1 MSQRFVYLID
11 ADANL
16 TAHLTGELHRYG
28 FRVEAAA
35 DSNDLMLRKDD
46 LPLLVVLCID
56 PKRTGWAVCNRLR
69 KSNSL
74 KSTPLIITSAEA
86 TEKDFEDHKK
96 LKTRAEEYLHKP
108 FGVEALVEKIGGLI
122 GMPDSA
128 AGPYRDELEIP
139 MEAEEVAIEDDGSI
153 IEEAEAEP
161 LYGEKPEPLYG
172 NANAPTNV
180 GFLADE
186 EDRTRI
192 GVMNIDGEV
201 DMETEAAFAAIGA
214 EAEEGTESHN
224 LPPEPE
230 IPARETKDAK
240 AAAGLG
246 IGRLPSMKP
255 PATPPQQPARA
266 AVDLPLDES
275 LGDDDDPF
283 ALPQLS
289 ESALPPLPPTEAPP
303 LQAIRETPSEPLDL
317 GLDDVARQ
325 ASAEPTM
332 RPRTQSQPR
341 IITSARNEN
350 SVMSPLQPLT
360 PAATASANP
369 ADTAA
374 HDTGA
379 AAVSELKRERDQLRR
394 DVEDLQKK
402 LAAKPADAPPATSGF
417 SREREFL
424 NLREV
429 INKKEKEVLDLRD
442 SNDAKERLLLDSKD
456 KIRELDRK
464 VRELDESSLNTEKDL
479 VAAREKIEAL
489 QNDKERSV
497 ERERQVKARLDDALK
512 SIQRYDQELEGWKQK
527 HAADAAAAA
536 QAYNDAMARHE
547 GETHS
552 LQAQHQAALDAQA
565 GEHGERMQRA
575 ADAHEED
582 KALLV
587 SKHEEERARMESE
600 LADQLQ
606 KLRESSQNERDGIKL
621 RLEQQLADQ
630 QQQHESLVGSLK
642 SDHSS
647 ALAKLKQEQ
656 EQALAEKEQLHTD
669 EMAGLRARHTKDS
682 KELERRHQ
690 DESAQLH
697 ERYKGELQAA
707 DERRQAELNA
717 KADEHR
723 AEVEQVAADH
733 TAERQ
738 RLEDDHISAL
748 HALDERRQSELREA
762 AEAHANEVARTRSE
776 LEQKLADE
784 LKAARDQHMRKMQA
798 LEESHA
804 DLKTGMQQR
813 HQQATDELKKEH
825 AGVVADYDAAIA
837 QRDQLITDGHARIGE
852 LEQAVETHQGEGR
865 QLTSQVADLEGKLKS
880 ALSDID
886 ARDLTLNERAQ
897 RIAEL
902 EKESASYQEQIL
914 KAYQRIKSDESIVSR
929 AKKALA
935 IALTLLDES
944 APEGGDEASS

>member
-16 TAHLTGELHRYG
+16 TSHLVGELHRYG

-69 KSNSL
+69 KSNTL

-86 TEKDFEDHKK
+86 TEKDFDDHKK

-122 GMPDSA
+122 GMPDGA
-128 AGPYRDELEIP
+128 ADALEIP
-139 MEAEEVAIEDDGSI
+139 MESDEVAIEDDGSI
-153 IEEAEAEP
+153 IEEESAEP
-161 LYGEKPEPLYG
+161 LYGSGAPEPLYG
-172 NANAPTNV
+172 NAQAPTQA

-214 EAEEGTESHN
+214 EQDEGTETHN

-230 IPARETKDAK
+230 LK
-240 AAAGLG
+240 AAPIAK
-246 IGRLPSMKP
+246 LPSMASAQAKKP
-255 PATPPQQPARA
+255 PATPATRA
-266 AVDLPLDES
+266 APLELPLDE
-275 LGDDDDPF
+275 GFGEDDDPF
-283 ALPQLS
+283 ALPH
-289 ESALPPLPPTEAPP
+289 ENGALPPALPPTDAMP
-303 LQAIRETPSEPLDL
+303 LQAMRESPSEPLDL

-325 ASAEPTM
+325 ATAQPTM

-341 IITSARNEN
+341 IITSAARNEN
-350 SVMSPLQPLT
+350 SVMSPLSPLM
-360 PAATASANP
+360 PVAAASSSGAAANP

-379 AAVSELKRERDQLRR
+379 AAVAELRRERDQLRR
-394 DVEDLQKK
+394 DVEDLQRK
-402 LAAKPADAPPATSGF
+402 LAAKPADAPAATSGF

-424 NLREV
+424 NLREI

-442 SNDAKERLLLDSKD
+442 ANDAKERLLLDNKD

-464 VRELDESSLNTEKDL
+464 AREADEHSLNFEKDL

-489 QNDKERSV
+489 GNDKERSV
-497 ERERQVKARLDDALK
+497 EREKQVKARLDDALK
-512 SIQRYDQELEGWKQK
+512 SIQRYDQELESWKQK
-527 HAADAAAAA
+527 HANDAAAAA

-547 GETHS
+547 GELHS

-565 GEHGERMQRA
+565 GEHGMLLQRA
-575 ADAHEED
+575 ADTHEED

-587 SKHEEERARMESE
+587 GKHEEERARMESE

-606 KLRESSQNERDGIKL
+606 QLRDSSQNERDGIKL
-621 RLEQQLADQ
+621 RFEQQIADQ
-630 QQQHESLVGSLK
+630 EQRHESLVSGLK
-642 SDHSS
+642 SEHASTT
-647 ALAKLKQEQ
+647 AKLKSEQ
-656 EQALAEKEQLHTD
+656 EQALAEKEQLHND
-669 EMAGLRARHTKDS
+669 EIAGLRARHTKDS
-682 KELERRHQ
+682 KEIDRRHQ
-690 DESAQLH
+690 DETAQLH

-723 AEVEQVAADH
+723 AEVERVAADH
-733 TAERQ
+733 TAEQQ
-738 RLEDDHISAL
+738 RLEEDHIAAL

-762 AEAHANEVARTRSE
+762 ADAHGQELARTRTE

-784 LKAARDQHMRKMQA
+784 LKAAREQHMRKMQA

-813 HQQATDELKKEH
+813 HQQATDELKSAH

-837 QRDQLITDGHARIGE
+837 QRDQLITDGHSRIGE
-852 LEQAVETHQGEGR
+852 LEQQVETHQGEGR
-865 QLTSQVADLEGKLKS
+865 QLTAQVADLEGKLKS

-886 ARDLTLNERAQ
+886 QRELTLNERAA

-902 EKESASYQEQIL
+902 EKESASYQDQIL

-944 APEGGDEASS
+944 APDGGDEASS

>member
-16 TAHLTGELHRYG
+16 TSHLVGELHRYG
-28 FRVEAAA
+28 FRIEAAA

-46 LPLLVVLCID
+46 LPLLIVLCID

-69 KSNSL
+69 KSNTL

-122 GMPDSA
+122 GMPDGAS
-128 AGPYRDELEIP
+128 PYRDELEIP
-139 MEAEEVAIEDDGSI
+139 MESEEVAIEDDGSI

-161 LYGEKPEPLYG
+161 LYGSGAPEALYG
-172 NANAPTNV
+172 TANANAPTNV

-214 EAEEGTESHN
+214 EADESTETHD
-224 LPPEPE
+224 LPPEPLPE
-230 IPARETKDAK
+230 ARSVIARMPPAK
-240 AAAGLG
+240 
-246 IGRLPSMKP
+246 KP
-255 PATPPQQPARA
+255 PATPPPRA
-266 AVDLPLDES
+266 SAMDLPLDES
-275 LGDDDDPF
+275 FGDDDDPF
-283 ALPQLS
+283 ALPHH
-289 ESALPPLPPTEAPP
+289 EGTMPPALPPTDALPMQP
-303 LQAIRETPSEPLDL
+303 LRESPSEPLDL

-325 ASAEPTM
+325 ASAEPTTM
-332 RPRTQSQPR
+332 RPRTASQPR

-350 SVMSPLQPLT
+350 SVIAPLQPLT
-360 PAATASANP
+360 PAATVTANP

-379 AAVSELKRERDQLRR
+379 AAVLELRRERDQLRR
-394 DVEDLQKK
+394 DVEELQRK
-402 LAAKPADAPPATSGF
+402 LATRPADAPPATSGF

-442 SNDAKERLLLDSKD
+442 SNDAKERLLLDTKD

-464 VRELDESSLNTEKDL
+464 AREADEHSLGTEKDL

-527 HAADAAAAA
+527 HANDAAAAA
-536 QAYNDAMARHE
+536 QVYNDAMARHE

-552 LQAQHQAALDAQA
+552 LHAQHQAALDAQA
-565 GEHGERMQRA
+565 GEHGVLMQRA
-575 ADAHEED
+575 SDTHEED

-587 SKHEEERARMESE
+587 GKHEEERARMESE

-606 KLRESSQNERDGIKL
+606 KLRDSSQNEREGIKL

-630 QQQHESLVGSLK
+630 LQQHESLVGGLR

-647 ALAKLKQEQ
+647 ELQRLKQEQ
-656 EQALAEKEQLHTD
+656 SQALAEKEQLHTD
-669 EMAGLRARHTKDS
+669 EIAGLRARHTKDS
-682 KELERRHQ
+682 KEVDRRHQ
-690 DESAQLH
+690 EESALLH

-717 KADEHR
+717 KGDEHR
-723 AEVEQVAADH
+723 AEVEQVVADH

-738 RLEDDHISAL
+738 RLEDDHIAAL
-748 HALDERRQSELREA
+748 HTLDERRQSELREA
-762 AEAHANEVARTRSE
+762 AEAHANEVTRTRTE

-825 AGVVADYDAAIA
+825 AGVVADYDSAIA
-837 QRDQLITDGHARIGE
+837 QRDTLITDGHTRIGD
-852 LEQAVETHQGEGR
+852 LEQQVEAREGEGK
-865 QLTSQVADLEGKLKS
+865 QLTAQVSELDERLKS
-880 ALSDID
+880 ALDDIN
-886 ARDLTLNERAQ
+886 ARETTLNERAL

-944 APEGGDEASS
+944 APDGGDEASS